1 MIAREFFFMSRRR
14 PKTRD
19 GLLGNHAAD
28 DLAHF
33 ADKILIALVCA
44 RA

>member
-1 MIAREFFFMSRRR
+1 MSRRR
-14 PKTRD
+14 PKTRW
-19 GLLGNHAAD
+19 LLGNHAAAD

-44 RA
+44 LA